1 MPTHLE
7 DNNQINKFTQKQKT
21 MKKNRLL
28 LLTLLLLNGIVFSQP
43 LPVQHSRHA
52 NSSKKMMSP
61 AQKMSFPINPSAII
75 FTDNMDG
82 DNTVA
87 GLVGRGY
94 ATYYRGG
101 GPPGLF
107 PEWFQGDSTA
117 YASYNGPDSGYVTST
132 FNSVTGANSIDNW
145 LVLPAQNV
153 VAGDSFSFFARSP
166 TGSTFVDS
174 ARVMYNPSGAT
185 LPEDINWV
193 QLDKFK
199 SSNLGWQRRKYAIPT
214 TSATGVLAIRH
225 AVANSGPTGLNGDLL
240 GIDQIDVFNGST
252 PLPPNDECSGA
263 ININSAFGAVP
274 VPSGSPKHWNPV
286 VGSKGPVVAASLL

>member
-1 MPTHLE
+1 
-7 DNNQINKFTQKQKT
+7 

-43 LPVQHSRHA
+43 LPVQHSRHVY
-52 NSSKKMMSP
+52 SSKKMMSP

-107 PEWFQGDSTA
+107 PEWFQGDSAA

-132 FNSVTGANSIDNW
+132 FNSVTGTNSLDNW

-185 LPEDINWV
+185 LPEDINWKAV
-193 QLDKFK
+193 IGVGFLGGIGFTMSIFITLLAFSDAEHIENSKIMILL
-199 SSNLGWQRRKYAIPT
+199 SSLMAGIIGFFYLKT
-214 TSATGVLAIRH
+214 VLKTDI
-225 AVANSGPTGLNGDLL
+225 VEE
-240 GIDQIDVFNGST
+240 I
-252 PLPPNDECSGA
+252 EE
-263 ININSAFGAVP
+263 
-274 VPSGSPKHWNPV
+274 
-286 VGSKGPVVAASLL
+286 